1 MTRFRSLSAQLIVIM
16 VATMSIALAVL
27 VGLTIARVERS
38 LSDQAFELGRLSAQ
52 KLGDELTAEAK
63 LARYRLDTLMRDT
76 ARRLGVVAQRADI
89 GRAVQSRNTV
99 AISETLD
106 PAGRAANIDV
116 IIALDPKFR
125 VIGAT
130 SKLELVK
137 LDAALQASPLLP
149 AFKAT
154 LANNERDKPNP
165 LLTLMQLDA
174 QTILDF
180 RLEGSP
186 VLGIAM
192 VEPIFDDFGDIVGGV
207 LGIRPVRKTEPVL
220 ADFTN
225 ITNSGIVV
233 LSGEQVVSFAGL
245 APEAI
250 SLRTM
255 PSYALQQSE
264 DGQFVANCNQTDLG
278 VNVCA
283 LKPKSLVYELRDEVV
298 RIGESHAATLT
309 QWLVWL
315 GVIAILAVGVI
326 AMFVA
331 RRVGNALAQ
340 ITSAV
345 KAVANGDWRV
355 GVGGVSRRDEVGEI
369 ARAVLLL
376 QRSMEERDRLRSDVA
391 TAEIVKQRKE
401 QLDAAIRRFDGVMR
415 SVLAGVQDCVS
426 AMNRS
431 ARGLDGISK
440 TAKEEASTT
449 VRASKQTTSSV
460 MTVDSATGQL
470 SGAIRSIA
478 ERVQDAA
485 GVVGE
490 GNESARM
497 ATLKVGGLID
507 AANQIGAVVRLI
519 EGIAAQTNLL
529 ALNATIEAARAG
541 EAGRGFAVVA
551 NEVKALAGETGKAT
565 EVIAGKVSAIQD
577 ATSEAVKAIE
587 TIAASFA
594 EVLSQTKNIR
604 TVVQDQTVATQQ
616 IAESVSSAFEGTGA
630 LCASVERLQ
639 DTVESARAA
648 TVDVVETA
656 ARMMDE
662 ARQMDVAVKSFLEEV
677 AA

>member
-1 MTRFRSLSAQLIVIM
+1 
-16 VATMSIALAVL
+16 
-27 VGLTIARVERS
+27 
-38 LSDQAFELGRLSAQ
+38 
-52 KLGDELTAEAK
+52 
-63 LARYRLDTLMRDT
+63 
-76 ARRLGVVAQRADI
+76 
-89 GRAVQSRNTV
+89 
-99 AISETLD
+99 
-106 PAGRAANIDV
+106 
-116 IIALDPKFR
+116 
-125 VIGAT
+125 
-130 SKLELVK
+130 
-137 LDAALQASPLLP
+137 
-149 AFKAT
+149 
-154 LANNERDKPNP
+154 
-165 LLTLMQLDA
+165 
-174 QTILDF
+174 
-180 RLEGSP
+180 
-186 VLGIAM
+186 
-192 VEPIFDDFGDIVGGV
+192 
-207 LGIRPVRKTEPVL
+207 
-220 ADFTN
+220 
-225 ITNSGIVV
+225 
-233 LSGEQVVSFAGL
+233 
-245 APEAI
+245 
-250 SLRTM
+250 
-255 PSYALQQSE
+255 
-264 DGQFVANCNQTDLG
+264 
-278 VNVCA
+278 
-283 LKPKSLVYELRDEVV
+283 
-298 RIGESHAATLT
+298 
-309 QWLVWL
+309 
-315 GVIAILAVGVI
+315 
-326 AMFVA
+326 
-331 RRVGNALAQ
+331 
-340 ITSAV
+340 
-345 KAVANGDWRV
+345 
-355 GVGGVSRRDEVGEI
+355 
-369 ARAVLLL
+369 
-376 QRSMEERDRLRSDVA
+376 
-391 TAEIVKQRKE
+391 
-401 QLDAAIRRFDGVMR
+401 
-415 SVLAGVQDCVS
+415 
-426 AMNRS
+426 MNRS

-587 TIAASFA
+587 TIADSFA
-594 EVLSQTKNIR
+594 EVLSQTSNIR

-639 DTVESARAA
+639 ETVESARAA

>member
-1 MTRFRSLSAQLIVIM
+1 M
-16 VATMSIALAVL
+16 
-27 VGLTIARVERS
+27 
-38 LSDQAFELGRLSAQ
+38 
-52 KLGDELTAEAK
+52 
-63 LARYRLDTLMRDT
+63 
-76 ARRLGVVAQRADI
+76 
-89 GRAVQSRNTV
+89 
-99 AISETLD
+99 
-106 PAGRAANIDV
+106 
-116 IIALDPKFR
+116 
-125 VIGAT
+125 
-130 SKLELVK
+130 
-137 LDAALQASPLLP
+137 
-149 AFKAT
+149 
-154 LANNERDKPNP
+154 
-165 LLTLMQLDA
+165 
-174 QTILDF
+174 
-180 RLEGSP
+180 
-186 VLGIAM
+186 
-192 VEPIFDDFGDIVGGV
+192 
-207 LGIRPVRKTEPVL
+207 
-220 ADFTN
+220 
-225 ITNSGIVV
+225 
-233 LSGEQVVSFAGL
+233 
-245 APEAI
+245 
-250 SLRTM
+250 
-255 PSYALQQSE
+255 
-264 DGQFVANCNQTDLG
+264 
-278 VNVCA
+278 NVCA

-519 EGIAAQTNLL
+519 EGIAAQTNFS
-529 ALNATIEAARAG
+529 R
-541 EAGRGFAVVA
+541 
-551 NEVKALAGETGKAT
+551 
-565 EVIAGKVSAIQD
+565 
-577 ATSEAVKAIE
+577 
-587 TIAASFA
+587 
-594 EVLSQTKNIR
+594 
-604 TVVQDQTVATQQ
+604 
-616 IAESVSSAFEGTGA
+616 
-630 LCASVERLQ
+630 
-639 DTVESARAA
+639 
-648 TVDVVETA
+648 
-656 ARMMDE
+656 
-662 ARQMDVAVKSFLEEV
+662 
-677 AA
+677 